1 MICTYKYVSMMLPGN
16 NRTPLSWVM
25 MMEQYLSAG
34 CWILDCEGWTPDWAG
49 NSGTRDTPPQ
59 HLSYASYSHLC
70 SSRRRAWWWW
80 RWWWDWWCC
89 LHEWC
94 WSGSVVETEH
104 CPPESERE
112 RNASDHTGA
121 HSVDVSITVMLM
133 IQHCLLQCGGV
144 CTESVIKSI
153 PAVKCPIR
161 EPRRYQHNKQ
171 EKTTSKT
178 NISKMINFLILY
190 EILIKLFF

>member
-1 MICTYKYVSMMLPGN
+1 M
-16 NRTPLSWVM
+16 
-25 MMEQYLSAG
+25 
-34 CWILDCEGWTPDWAG
+34 
-49 NSGTRDTPPQ
+49 
-59 HLSYASYSHLC
+59 
-70 SSRRRAWWWW
+70 
-80 RWWWDWWCC
+80 
-89 LHEWC
+89 
-94 WSGSVVETEH
+94 ETEH